1 MFQVMK
7 GEQEQLEDD
16 AYMLKQMNCP
26 HHILLYKSQMHSYR
40 ELPVSYAEFA
50 TLYRYEKAGTLT
62 GLARVRSLTQ
72 DDAHVFLH
80 PDQIQEEFN
89 LAIDLTLEVFNTY
102 VLSDYWISFSLS

>member
-26 HHILLYKSQMHSYR
+26 HHILLYKSQMNSYR
-40 ELPVSYAEFA
+40 ELPVRYAEFA

-62 GLARVRSLTQ
+62 GLARVRTLTQ
-72 DDAHVFLH
+72 DDAHVFLR
-80 PDQIQEEFN
+80 PDQIQQLFN
-89 LAIDLTLEVFNTY
+89 NAVDLTVQDFKTHGLN
-102 VLSDYWISFSLS
+102 